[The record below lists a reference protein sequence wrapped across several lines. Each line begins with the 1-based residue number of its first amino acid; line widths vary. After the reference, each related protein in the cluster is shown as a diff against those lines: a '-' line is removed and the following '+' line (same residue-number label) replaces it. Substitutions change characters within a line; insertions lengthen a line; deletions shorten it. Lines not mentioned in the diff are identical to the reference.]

1 GSGVEV
7 TDAMNGALRFRSA
20 YALVCSAVLLA
31 VSAGGVRAASAVV
44 TRVSAVETAQGVE
57 LSVVA
62 SAPIRYELRQVQSN
76 WIVIDV
82 SPAALGIPAG
92 TVSSAGHVVTKVRVG
107 QFQSDVVRVVV
118 EMVRPTPFRVTAS
131 ADRMALLVGI
141 GAPTSAIASGGVGPS
156 TAAQAPPQA
165 PAQPQVPQDTTIGFK
180 STAVLPQPTRPQ
192 TPPAQQTAPTQT
204 APAQPAPAQIQPA
217 QRVQSVVPGKAIG
230 PVRLGMHVQEVVA
243 ALGQPMR
250 SQTLSD
256 GTTAY
261 EWFGPPKNSGLGV
274 RTTPAGVVYRVWIIN
289 DAQYVIQ
296 DRVHVGTTENDA
308 RAALGEPSR
317 VLVDA
322 SHGLKTLTY
331 PSVGLWVVIQTDTR
345 YAYYGQ
351 VFEIGVT
358 TLPEPTAGR

>member
-1 GSGVEV
+1 
-7 TDAMNGALRFRSA
+7 
-20 YALVCSAVLLA
+20 
-31 VSAGGVRAASAVV
+31 
-44 TRVSAVETAQGVE
+44 

-92 TVSSAGHVVTKVRVG
+92 AVPSAGHVVTKVRVG

-131 ADRMALLVGI
+131 ADRTALLVGI
-141 GAPTSAIASGGVGPS
+141 GAPPSATTSGGVGPS
-156 TAAQAPPQA
+156 TTAQAPSPVQAQA
-165 PAQPQVPQDTTIGFK
+165 PQNTTIVFK
-180 STAVLPQPTRPQ
+180 STAVLPQSTRPQ
-192 TPPAQQTAPTQT
+192 TPPAQSPPVQAGPTQAVPT
-204 APAQPAPAQIQPA
+204 QLAPVQTVPTPTSPTPA
-217 QRVQSVVPGKAIG
+217 QRVQSVVPGKSIG
-230 PVRLGMHVQEVVA
+230 PVRLGMHVEEVVA
-243 ALGQPMR
+243 ALGQPVR
-250 SQTLSD
+250 SQPLSD

-261 EWFGPPKNSGLGV
+261 QWFGPPNNSGLGV

-289 DAQYVIQ
+289 DVQYAIQ
-296 DRVHVGTTENDA
+296 NHVHVGSTEADA
-308 RAALGEPSR
+308 RTALGEPAQ

-331 PSVGLWVVIQTDTR
+331 PSVGLWIVIQTDKK
-345 YAYYGQ
+345 YAFYGQ